1 MDDLLL
7 FRQEI
12 QKTQNWGK
20 SKSYFPTKSKFIID
34 SQTIKYCGH
43 FDRINI
49 FGGRF
54 GSSLT
59 YDQKYIEIDIFE
71 SFKMELNLY
80 CEE

>member
-1 MDDLLL
+1 M
-7 FRQEI
+7 
-12 QKTQNWGK
+12 
-20 SKSYFPTKSKFIID
+20 
-34 SQTIKYCGH
+34 KYCGH
-43 FDRINI
+43 FDTINI